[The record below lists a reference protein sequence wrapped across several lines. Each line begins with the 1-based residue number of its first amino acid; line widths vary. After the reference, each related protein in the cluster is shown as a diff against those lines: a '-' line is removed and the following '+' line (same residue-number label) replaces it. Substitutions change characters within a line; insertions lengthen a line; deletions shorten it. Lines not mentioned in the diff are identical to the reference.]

1 MNSSVDNLVTAIILQ
16 VVRFRGTSKTWIG
29 YDEVSSVLEVLEP
42 RSRVLQPQ
50 LLKLAAK
57 VKWTGREITLAMS
70 KSETGFR
77 AGHLPR

>member
-50 LLKLAAK
+50 LLK
-57 VKWTGREITLAMS
+57 
-70 KSETGFR
+70 
-77 AGHLPR
+77 